1 MGGVW
6 SGALAG
12 GYSIAGGLGDGSPTA
27 GSRGGALIGGSRGP
41 PEAEEVLRLC
51 HKLAT
56 SLPQESK
63 RTDEFLNRVL
73 V

>member
-27 GSRGGALIGGSRGP
+27 GSRGGALIGGLGVP
-41 PEAEEVLRLC
+41 Q
-51 HKLAT
+51 KLKRVYVSAT
-56 SLPQESK
+56 NWRPHYRKKVNGLMN
-63 RTDEFLNRVL
+63 F
-73 V
+73 